1 MKMIRLNKYSFTKL
15 GTPRS
20 ATQEFSINPK
30 NIASI
35 ESFRIK
41 GKGGTMITTD
51 GGSEHYVSDEY
62 TSVSKK
68 ITKSV
73 L

>member
-1 MKMIRLNKYSFTKL
+1 MIKLNKYNFTKL

-30 NIASI
+30 NIATI

-51 GGSEHYVSDEY
+51 SGNEHYVSDEY
-62 TSVSKK
+62 NSVSKK
-68 ITKSV
+68 IARSTA
-73 L
+73 